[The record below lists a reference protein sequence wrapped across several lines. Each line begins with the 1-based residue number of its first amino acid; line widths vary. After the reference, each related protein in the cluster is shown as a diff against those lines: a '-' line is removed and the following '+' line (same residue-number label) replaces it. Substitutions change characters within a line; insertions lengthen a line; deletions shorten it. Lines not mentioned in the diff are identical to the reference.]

1 MFIYISFIYIYLREI
16 NYIYMQNY
24 ISSLYS
30 IIFYVYN
37 TPPLLVIIL
46 PPKVNDFSEFRHYL
60 LLSSLSDLHMGENIQ

>member
-1 MFIYISFIYIYLREI
+1 
-16 NYIYMQNY
+16 MQNY

-46 PPKVNDFSEFRHYL
+46 PSKVNDFSEFRHYL
-60 LLSSLSDLHMGENIQ
+60 LLPSLSDLHMGENIQ